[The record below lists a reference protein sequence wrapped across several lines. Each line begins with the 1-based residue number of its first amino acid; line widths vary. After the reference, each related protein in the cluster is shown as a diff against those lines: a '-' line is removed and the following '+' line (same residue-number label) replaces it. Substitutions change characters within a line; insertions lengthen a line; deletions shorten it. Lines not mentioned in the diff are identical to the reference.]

1 MIFLRQIKRD
11 FLRALV
17 LHNRLIFREYLY
29 LPINQLLVRRIE
41 IEVTA
46 EEKVYL
52 SPLRRNRLDADK
64 HGMDLRA
71 PAVYLDAHMDTRI
84 RLISANRSRSTCIR
98 WGGVTFLACSV
109 PFVGSL
115 RVITTKESQVR
126 D

>member
-84 RLISANRSRSTCIR
+84 RLISANRSCSTCIR
-98 WGGVTFLACSV
+98 WGES
-109 PFVGSL
+109 PFWLVLFPS
-115 RVITTKESQVR
+115 
-126 D
+126 